1 MGQSPHNAI
10 LGSEKGGM
18 DRIGGSLSRFRPF
31 FVPSLSLVWT
41 QRELPDP
48 KIAPLVAQHNQLM
61 HLTHLNLT
69 SPKPSLGNPITSSYS
84 SPVWPQLL
92 VASLSTNIICQNA
105 SCFIN
110 CPALS
115 VSPWVHWAKSSSR
128 ATISIHSTTCAC
140 PAFLFL
146 SHNPSRTLPHHTT
159 TCRSAWGN

>member
-69 SPKPSLGNPITSSYS
+69 SPKPSLTPSPPATPLQYGHNSWLHPYRLTSYAKTHH
-84 SPVWPQLL
+84 V
-92 VASLSTNIICQNA
+92 SLT
-105 SCFIN
+105 
-110 CPALS
+110 
-115 VSPWVHWAKSSSR
+115 VR
-128 ATISIHSTTCAC
+128 
-140 PAFLFL
+140 LF
-146 SHNPSRTLPHHTT
+146 P
-159 TCRSAWGN
+159 